1 MYHYELDV
9 SQLRRDSGFSY
20 PLWKVFYAKGMC
32 LSRTPVLT
40 RNCFEVCLRL
50 DSKAEWCNDVIN
62 GEPIHA
68 PFPHAV
74 WKMPLTCACAGDN
87 CARDVLA
94 FIYPSEKLDAF
105 RCAGMVP
112 EVSCL
117 PFAVNAEIS
126 FLVEKFMRLVNN
138 LYSPGVVDQLD
149 WLGFSLIKEVLLAA
163 MNPSAHQTMEQK
175 MKNIAI
181 WLEAHCAENPDFHA
195 IARQHHLNY
204 TQFYRE
210 WSRYNALTPFQYVI
224 KARLA
229 NAAKLL
235 KITEMPV
242 SQIIETVNFSG
253 HYAFY
258 RKFEREYGMTPAEYR
273 RRGQNKLGQGETGR
287 N

>member
-9 SQLRRDSGFSY
+9 SQLKRESSFPY
-20 PLWKVFYAKGMC
+20 PLCKVFYSKRLC
-32 LSRTPVLT
+32 LPSMLPVPK
-40 RNCFEVCLRL
+40 NFFEVCLRL
-50 DSKAEWCNDVIN
+50 DSKAEWCNDIVN
-62 GEPIHA
+62 EEPIHV
-68 PFPHAV
+68 PYPHAV
-74 WKMPLTCACAGDN
+74 WKMPTKYTVPRDN

-94 FIYPSEKLDAF
+94 FVYSPEKLDDF
-105 RCAGMVP
+105 RRAGLVP
-112 EVSCL
+112 DVSCL
-117 PFAVNAEIS
+117 PFSMNAEIS

-138 LYSPGVVDQLD
+138 LYSPGVADQLD

-163 MNPSAHQTMEQK
+163 MNPSVRQTMEQR
-175 MKNIAI
+175 MKNIAV
-181 WLEAHCAENPDFHA
+181 WLDAHCAENPDFHA

-224 KARLA
+224 RARLA

-242 SQIIETVNFSG
+242 SKIIETVNFSG

-258 RKFEREYGMTPAEYR
+258 RKFEQEYGMTPAEYR
-273 RRGQNKLGQGETGR
+273 RRSQTKLEQGEPG
-287 N
+287 